1 MIIYCP
7 PPVDGHLVLSG
18 GRNCSFRE
26 PGRKDE
32 KSLYVE
38 LAIFKVVL
46 DVSLWKGSVSLIMDE
61 NGRIYNPL
69 FLRQLIIGNL
79 SKCEIF
85 GLGASLIS

>member
-7 PPVDGHLVLSG
+7 PPVDGQLLLSG
-18 GRNCSFRE
+18 GRNCTFRE

-46 DVSLWKGSVSLIMDE
+46 DVSFNSPESNVSLID
-61 NGRIYNPL
+61 L
-69 FLRQLIIGNL
+69 VV
-79 SKCEIF
+79 
-85 GLGASLIS
+85 